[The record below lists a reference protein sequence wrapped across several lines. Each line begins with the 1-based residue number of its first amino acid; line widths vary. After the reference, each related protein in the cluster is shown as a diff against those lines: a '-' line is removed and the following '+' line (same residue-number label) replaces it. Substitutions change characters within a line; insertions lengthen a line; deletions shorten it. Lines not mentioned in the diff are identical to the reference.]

1 MSRAEEADEGSLYYE
16 MTALARRTLT
26 LSRPYLDGRGNTLM
40 AVTVNGD
47 SHPFEAAVPMALFD
61 VHVALYVV
69 SWALSVIFLMA
80 TAAQAFR
87 SRELPV
93 WLSVAA
99 VLIALVNLAAVAGPT
114 TPLASFP
121 NLLMWLW
128 TLATSITFLIRRP
141 IAAVN

>member
-1 MSRAEEADEGSLYYE
+1 MAGQPGDRRRPGVRPCNTRWLCHRRCYSLSGRARLD
-16 MTALARRTLT
+16 
-26 LSRPYLDGRGNTLM
+26 LSV
-40 AVTVNGD
+40 A
-47 SHPFEAAVPMALFD
+47 MALFD